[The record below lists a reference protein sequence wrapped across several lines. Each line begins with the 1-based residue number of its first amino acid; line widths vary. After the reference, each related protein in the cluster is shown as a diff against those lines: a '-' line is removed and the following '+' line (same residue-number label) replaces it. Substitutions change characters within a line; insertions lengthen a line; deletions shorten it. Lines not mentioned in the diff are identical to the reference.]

1 MLFVQRYCY
10 LRPVEELAAAH
21 GMRKNTAASALFRLR
36 EQLRQH
42 LEKEGFTV

>member
-1 MLFVQRYCY
+1 MLFVQRYWY
-10 LRPVEELAAAH
+10 FRSVEELAAMH
-21 GMRKNTAASALFRLR
+21 GMRKNTAASTLFRLR